1 MTRPA
6 LPRWI
11 PLVLLCFSFAS
22 LNAQVDPNEPVYA
35 LAEQMPEFPGG
46 TSGLR
51 NWLAQH
57 MEFPEEALEATI
69 TGPIQVSFVV
79 GSDGAVRQAQVV
91 RGQHDA
97 LDAEALRLVNSMPPW
112 TPGRQRGRSVSVLY
126 TLPIRFSAR
135 AAVAQTT
142 RDTVP
147 KQLTQ
152 AK

>member
-1 MTRPA
+1 MIRPA

-11 PLVLLCFSFAS
+11 PLVLLCVAFVRV
-22 LNAQVDPNEPVYA
+22 NAQVDPNEPVYA

-57 MEFPEEALEATI
+57 MEFPEEALDATI
-69 TGPIQVSFVV
+69 NGPIQVSFVV

-91 RGQHDA
+91 RGQHVA
-97 LDAEALRLVNSMPPW
+97 LDAEALRLVSAMPPW
-112 TPGRQRGRSVSVLY
+112 TPGRQRGRAVSVLY
-126 TLPIRFSAR
+126 TLPIRFSIR
-135 AAVAQTT
+135 AAAAQST

-147 KQLTQ
+147 KPLTQ
-152 AK
+152 AR